1 MTGFFLAL
9 VVFIYDKYMML
20 NHDAQTDNEKIDEC
34 KNQNYLLQFNAL
46 TSYAIF
52 ISLIVTSI
60 LIGILLFGSEINLSN
75 YTFVSSWLEIDFK
88 LTIKLSIVVI
98 IRVLLIYFLL
108 DFFILSL
115 YSVCSLF
122 QFLNIN
128 MKKEKLSYEIN
139 KKLVKTD
146 RETLKEKYPRKS
158 KLIKTFFLIFVIGI
172 IICLWDT
179 VKGFIN
185 NITQF

>member
-1 MTGFFLAL
+1 
-9 VVFIYDKYMML
+9 
-20 NHDAQTDNEKIDEC
+20 
-34 KNQNYLLQFNAL
+34 
-46 TSYAIF
+46 
-52 ISLIVTSI
+52 
-60 LIGILLFGSEINLSN
+60 
-75 YTFVSSWLEIDFK
+75 
-88 LTIKLSIVVI
+88 
-98 IRVLLIYFLL
+98 
-108 DFFILSL
+108 
-115 YSVCSLF
+115 
-122 QFLNIN
+122 

-146 RETLKEKYPRKS
+146 RETLKENYPRKS